1 MLKYVTAGESHGKG
15 LVGVIEGLPA
25 GIPVSEEY
33 INEQLARRQKGYGR
47 GGRMKIET
55 DRAEI
60 ISGVRGG
67 LTLGSPLSFIIYNRD
82 YENWE
87 GIMSPGKCE
96 RIEERSVHRPRPGHA
111 DLAGA
116 MKYNHQDMRNILE
129 RASARETAAR
139 VAVGAVCSQLLQ
151 IFDIYIY
158 SQVLSIGSVQA
169 APNVVDA
176 ANFKEIFSLIEASP
190 VRCADAATGEAMMA
204 LIDQAKQEG
213 ESLGGS
219 FELGALGVPPGLGSH
234 VSWEAKLDGRIA
246 GALMSIPAIK
256 AVEIG
261 DGLANA
267 ARPGSQVH
275 DQIFLNDERRIY
287 HQSNRAGGLEGGI
300 TNGETIWARAY
311 MKPIPTLYK
320 PLQTVNTREWQE
332 EKAVVE
338 RSDICAVPAA
348 AVVGEA
354 MLAFV
359 MAQASLE
366 KFGSD
371 NVAEI
376 RESFLRYHDYLKK
389 VWQWEKRTSF

>member
-1 MLKYVTAGESHGKG
+1 VLKYVTAGESHGKG
-15 LVGVIEGLPA
+15 LIGVIEGLPA
-25 GIPVSEEY
+25 GVPISEEY
-33 INEQLARRQKGYGR
+33 INQQLLRRQQGYGR
-47 GGRMKIET
+47 GGRMKIES
-55 DRAEI
+55 DKAEI

-67 LTLGSPLSFIIYNRD
+67 LTLGSPVSFIIYNRD
-82 YENWE
+82 YENWQ
-87 GIMSPGKCE
+87 GIMSPGECE
-96 RIEERSVHRPRPGHA
+96 RIEERAVNRPRPGHA

-116 MKYNHQDMRNILE
+116 MKYNHSDMRNILE
-129 RASARETAAR
+129 RASARETATR
-139 VAVGAVCSQLLQ
+139 VAVGAVCCQLLQ

-158 SQVLSIGSVQA
+158 SQVLAIGSVDTERY
-169 APNVVDA
+169 PVNS
-176 ANFKEIFSLIEASP
+176 ANRQEFSDLIEGSA
-190 VRCADAATGEAMMA
+190 VRCPDPMAASAMMA
-204 LIDQAKQEG
+204 LIDQAKQDG
-213 ESLGGS
+213 ESLGGC

-234 VSWEAKLDGRIA
+234 VSWDTKLDGRIA

-261 DGLANA
+261 DGFSNSAL
-267 ARPGSQVH
+267 PGSQVH
-275 DQIFLNDERRIY
+275 DQIYLNEHGIH

-300 TNGETIWARAY
+300 TNGETVWARAY

-354 MLAFV
+354 MLAFII
-359 MAQASLE
+359 AQAALE

-371 NVAEI
+371 NAVETM
-376 RESFLRYHDYLKK
+376 ESYRRYLEYLKK
-389 VWQWEKRTSF
+389 VWQWQKTSY

>member
-1 MLKYVTAGESHGKG
+1 VLKYVTAGESHGKG
-15 LVGVIEGLPA
+15 LMGIIEGLPA
-25 GIPVSEEY
+25 GVPISEEY
-33 INEQLARRQKGYGR
+33 INGQLARRQKGYGR

-67 LTLGSPLSFIIYNRD
+67 LSLGSPLSFIIYNRD
-82 YENWE
+82 YENWQ
-87 GIMSPGKCE
+87 GIMSPGECD
-96 RIEERSVHRPRPGHA
+96 RMEERAVNRPRPGHA

-129 RASARETAAR
+129 RASARETATR
-139 VAVGAVCSQLLQ
+139 VAVGAICCQLLQ

-169 APNVVDA
+169 EPHPVNAENRQKIYEV
-176 ANFKEIFSLIEASP
+176 IEASP
-190 VRCADAATGEAMMA
+190 VRCADAEAGAAMMA
-204 LIDQAKQEG
+204 LIDQAKQDG

-219 FELGALGVPPGLGSH
+219 FGLGALGVPPGLGSH
-234 VSWEAKLDGRIA
+234 VSWDTKLDGRIA

-261 DGLANA
+261 DGFSNS

-275 DQIFLNDERRIY
+275 DQIYFNNERRIY
-287 HQSNRAGGLEGGI
+287 HQSNRAGGIEGGI
-300 TNGETIWARAY
+300 TNGETVWGRAF

-320 PLQTVNTREWQE
+320 PLQTVNTLEWQE

-359 MAQASLE
+359 IAQATLE

-371 NVAEI
+371 HVTEI
-376 RESFLRYHDYLKK
+376 RESWQRYHDYLKK
-389 VWQWEKRTSF
+389 VWRWE

>member
-1 MLKYVTAGESHGKG
+1 M
-15 LVGVIEGLPA
+15 IEGMPA
-25 GIPVSEEY
+25 GIPVSEEI

-55 DRAEI
+55 DRVEI

-67 LTLGSPLSFIIYNRD
+67 FTLGSPISFIIHNRD
-82 YENWE
+82 FENWQ
-87 GIMSPGKCE
+87 GIMSPGECE
-96 RIEERSVHRPRPGHA
+96 HIDERTVDRPRPGHA

-139 VAVGAVCSQLLQ
+139 VAVGAICSQLLELFG
-151 IFDIYIY
+151 IAIY
-158 SQVLSIGSVQA
+158 SQVLSIGNIKAV
-169 APNVVDA
+169 PRTVVAD
-176 ANFKEIFSLIEASP
+176 NHKEVYNLVEASP
-190 VRCADAATGEAMMA
+190 VRCADAQAGKAMMA
-204 LIDQAKQEG
+204 LIDSAKQEG

-219 FELGALGVPPGLGSH
+219 FELGALGLPPGLGSH
-234 VSWEAKLDGRIA
+234 VSWETKLDGRIA

-261 DGLANA
+261 EGFANA

-275 DQIFLNDERRIY
+275 DQIFLNDDRRLY

-300 TNGETIWARAY
+300 TNGETVWAQAY

-320 PLQTVNTREWQE
+320 PLQTVNTRDWQE

-348 AVVGEA
+348 AIVGEA
-354 MLAFV
+354 MLAFII
-359 MAQASLE
+359 AQAFLE

-371 NVAEI
+371 NVNEVT
-376 RESFLRYHDYLKK
+376 ESWLRYHDYLRK
-389 VWQWEKRTSF
+389 VWRWERKTSF

>member
-1 MLKYVTAGESHGKG
+1 MLKYSTAGESHGKG
-15 LVGVIEGLPA
+15 LIGIIEGLPA
-25 GIPVSEEY
+25 GVPVSEEY
-33 INEQLARRQKGYGR
+33 INGQLARRQQGYGR
-47 GGRMKIET
+47 GGRMQIES

-60 ISGVRGG
+60 ISGVRNG
-67 LTLGSPLSFIIYNRD
+67 LSLGSPLSFIIYNRD
-82 YENWE
+82 YENWQ
-87 GIMSPGKCE
+87 GIMSPGACE
-96 RIEERSVHRPRPGHA
+96 RIEERTVNRPRPGHA

-116 MKYNHQDMRNILE
+116 MKYHHQDMRNILE

-139 VAVGAVCSQLLQ
+139 VAVGAVCCQLLQ

-158 SQVLSIGSVQA
+158 SQVLAIGSVKA
-169 APNVVDA
+169 EPYPVDTG
-176 ANFKEIFSLIEASP
+176 NRQEFVELVEASP
-190 VRCADAATGEAMMA
+190 VRCADPAAGAAMMA

-219 FELGALGVPPGLGSH
+219 FEIGALGVLPGLGSH
-234 VSWEAKLDGRIA
+234 VSWETKLDGRIA

-261 DGLANA
+261 DGFANS
-267 ARPGSQVH
+267 ARTGSQVH
-275 DQIFLNDERRIY
+275 DQLYLNDQGIY
-287 HQSNRAGGLEGGI
+287 RQSNQAGGLEGGI
-300 TNGETIWARAY
+300 TNGELVWARAY

-320 PLQTVNTREWQE
+320 PLQTVNTRDWQE

-354 MLAFV
+354 MLAFII
-359 MAQASLE
+359 AQAALD

-371 NVAEI
+371 NAEEI
-376 RESFLRYHDYLKK
+376 KDSWLRYREYLKK
-389 VWQWEKRTSF
+389 VWQWEKTSY

>member
-15 LVGVIEGLPA
+15 LIGVVEGLPA
-25 GIPVSEEY
+25 GVPISEEY
-33 INEQLARRQKGYGR
+33 INQQLRRRQQGYGR
-47 GGRMKIET
+47 GARMKIES
-55 DRAEI
+55 DQAEI
-60 ISGVRGG
+60 ISGVRDG

-82 YENWE
+82 YENWQ
-87 GIMSPGKCE
+87 GIMSPGECE
-96 RIEERSVHRPRPGHA
+96 RMEERAVNRPRPGHA

-116 MKYNHQDMRNILE
+116 MKYHQQDMRNILE

-139 VAVGAVCSQLLQ
+139 VAMGAVCGQLLQ

-158 SQVLSIGSVQA
+158 SQVLAIGAVQA
-169 APNVVDA
+169 EGYQVNSGNRQELAD
-176 ANFKEIFSLIEASP
+176 LTEASP
-190 VRCADAATGEAMMA
+190 VRCPDPAAASAMMA
-204 LIDQAKQEG
+204 LIDQAKQDG
-213 ESLGGS
+213 ESLGGC

-234 VSWEAKLDGRIA
+234 VSWETKLDGRIA

-261 DGLANA
+261 EGFLNA
-267 ARPGSQVH
+267 GRPGSQVH
-275 DQIFLNDERRIY
+275 DQIYLNEQGIY

-300 TNGETIWARAY
+300 SNGEIIWARAY

-320 PLQTVNTREWQE
+320 PLQTVNTMSWQE

-354 MLAFV
+354 MLAFI
-359 MAQASLE
+359 MAQAALE

-371 NVAEI
+371 NAAEI
-376 RESFLRYHDYLKK
+376 QESYQRYLEYLRK
-389 VWQWEKRTSF
+389 VWQWQKTSY